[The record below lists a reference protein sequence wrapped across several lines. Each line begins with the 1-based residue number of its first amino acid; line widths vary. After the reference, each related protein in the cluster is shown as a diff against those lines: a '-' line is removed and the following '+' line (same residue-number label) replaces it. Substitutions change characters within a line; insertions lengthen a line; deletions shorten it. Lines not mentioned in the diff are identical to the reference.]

1 MQWGLRIYPQYRTAP
16 YRFPL
21 EYLSRSRSL
30 SAKRSVFSA

>member
-21 EYLSRSRSL
+21 EYLSRSRRE
-30 SAKRSVFSA
+30 A